1 MPMVLFNVGWMKDY
15 RGQTS
20 DDSIHGGGEYVDQ
33 HNHGFEVENFLP
45 IGGWYYGYG
54 PPPES
59 SGVINLSRVD
69 PGVEDGAEYLDGV
82 TVVFVATRPERG
94 SVVVGWY
101 RNARVW
107 REGRHRPDPGH
118 DLYYFRARTE
128 DCILLGVD
136 DRTFDVPRSRR
147 SDGVFGMA
155 RSIRY
160 TFDYHGNPEPG
171 ADEFVS
177 RLQRYIEG
185 STSVQE
191 PATMSL
197 NTIFYGPPGT
207 GKTYATA
214 RRCVEICD
222 GPGERSDEEVRE
234 RYRKL
239 VEKGRVEFITFHQSY
254 GYEEFV
260 EGLRPDTGGDEEE
273 KGDGGPGFR
282 LVVTDGVIKRIAE
295 RARKLASPTETF
307 FDLDDRRIFKMG
319 LGNPADQE
327 QHAIFDEC
335 IENGYVLLGYGG
347 DVDWSEDRFDD
358 PQEILARWQEDDPD
372 ANGHNPNVKFMRR
385 FRAKMNVGD
394 LVIVPRGYHQVRA
407 VGEVAGLYQ
416 FVPRDDGS
424 YSHRRA
430 VHWRWHD
437 AEEGMPVFE
446 IYDRTLRPPTIYE
459 LDRRKVRLEH
469 LKSYV
474 DHFEGSKRPLAHVLV
489 IDEINRANVSKVM
502 GELVTLL
509 EEDKREGAEN
519 EVALTLPHS
528 WKPFTLPSN
537 LHIVGTMNT
546 ADRSIAL
553 LDTALRRRFDFEE
566 LPPDPEKLS
575 DAAEASGIDLPKV
588 LRAMNE
594 RLEWLIDRDHL
605 IGHAWL
611 MGTRTREDVD
621 RAMRRKII
629 PLIAEYFYDDWE
641 KVRAVLGGTGDFVQ
655 REQLS
660 PLPDLDNSGER
671 RYRWTVRERF
681 EEGSYE
687 RLIVGK
693 PAATAGTD

>member
-1 MPMVLFNVGWMKDY
+1 MDERLP
-15 RGQTS
+15 GQTA
-20 DDSIHGGGEYVDQ
+20 DDRISGGGDNAEKLED
-33 HNHGFEVENFLP
+33 ENFLP
-45 IGGWYYGYG
+45 LDGWYYGFG
-54 PPPES
+54 QNTS
-59 SGVINLSRVD
+59 LKLNRIAQ
-69 PGVEDGAEYLDGV
+69 GVEDDAEYVDDV

-94 SVVVGWY
+94 GGVVVGWY

-107 REGRHRPDPGH
+107 RNLRRRPSPGH
-118 DLYYFRARTE
+118 GQYFARARTKNCTPLAINE
-128 DCILLGVD
+128 
-136 DRTFDVPRSRR
+136 RTFEVPRA
-147 SDGVFGMA
+147 DKTVFAMGQHN
-155 RSIRY
+155 IRY
-160 TFDYHGNPEPG
+160 TLGEDGEYGPHAKDFVDRLEDYIKG
-171 ADEFVS
+171 F
-177 RLQRYIEG
+177 G
-185 STSVQE
+185 SAEE
-191 PATMSL
+191 PAVIPL
-197 NTIFYGPPGT
+197 NTILYGPPGT

-222 GPGERSDEEVRE
+222 GSGERSDEEVRE

-239 VEKGRVEFITFHQSY
+239 VEQERVEFITFHQSY

-260 EGLRPDTGGDEEE
+260 EGLRPDTGGDEEDN
-273 KGDGGPGFR
+273 GDGGPGFR
-282 LVVTDGVIKRIAE
+282 LVATDGVIKRIAE
-295 RARKLASPTETF
+295 RARKVASPAETF
-307 FDLDDRRIFKMG
+307 FDFDDRRIFKMG

-347 DVDWSEDRFDD
+347 HVDWSEDRFDD
-358 PQEILARWQEDDPD
+358 YQEILARWREDDPD
-372 ANGHNPNVKFMRR
+372 ANGRNPNVKFMRQ
-385 FRAKMNVGD
+385 FRAKMNEGD
-394 LVIVPRGYHQVRA
+394 LVIVPRGYDRFRA
-407 VGEVAGLYQ
+407 VGEVIGRYQ
-416 FVPRDDGS
+416 FVLRGDGS

-437 AEEGMPVFE
+437 AEEGMPVSE

-459 LDRRKVRLEH
+459 LDRRNVQLER

-474 DHFEGSKRPLAHVLV
+474 DHFEGTKRRLAHVLV

-528 WKPFTLPSN
+528 RKRFTLPSN

-566 LPPDPEKLS
+566 LPPDPERLRE
-575 DAAEASGIDLPKV
+575 AATESGIDLPKV

-655 REQLS
+655 REPLS
-660 PLPDLDNSGER
+660 HPPDLDDPGEV
-671 RYRWTVRERF
+671 RYRWTVRTKF
-681 EEGSYE
+681 KKNAYK
-687 RLIVGK
+687 RLVAG
-693 PAATAGTD
+693 AAAADLAG